1 MPTWRV
7 RSSLKPQHT
16 KQKRFRFVRR
26 FRQPRLIGWVPMPND
41 CRCRRVVVCSPGR
54 SVKRS
59 PRSIRQWRWSRLHP
73 LPLHHHLPL
82 TKANCPPRPRS
93 HGMPKRVSWPKC
105 VGCEA
110 VSRASPKPHHHV
122 IRFGFRGQRSSCPNH
137 LLHKR
142 FVDDR
147 FYQHATSEFAMS

>member
-1 MPTWRV
+1 MLTWRA
-7 RSSLKPQHT
+7 RWSLKPQHT
-16 KQKRFRFVRR
+16 KQKRFTFVQR
-26 FRQPRLIGWVPMPND
+26 FRRPRPIGWVPMPNG

-59 PRSIRQWRWSRLHP
+59 PRFIRQWQWSRLHP
-73 LPLHHHLPL
+73 LPL
-82 TKANCPPRPRS
+82 TKANCPLRPRS
-93 HGMPKRVSWPKC
+93 RGMPKRVSSPKC

-110 VSRASPKPHHHV
+110 VSRASPKPHHRV
-122 IRFGFRGQRSSCPNH
+122 IRFGFRGQRSSYPNH